1 MLLIFTTQLLIRDM
15 EKKYSGVVVP
25 MITPFTDKYKIDL
38 EAAERITNHLILHD
52 AHPFVLGTTGE
63 SVSICPQERKKF
75 LQATVHATKKRKTVY
90 AGISGNCLSSVLEEA
105 RAFSDL
111 GADVLVSTMPSYYP
125 VDEDQML
132 RYFQELADAVPLPL
146 IVYNIPST
154 THLSIPLSVA
164 DKLSHHQN
172 IVGFKDSE
180 KGEQRVEEAIK
191 LWKDRE
197 DFSYLLG
204 WALMSHKAMAW
215 GADGMVPSTGNLTPG
230 LYRIIYE
237 SGRAQQA
244 DRSGAAQDKA
254 DRISSIYQKDKI
266 LSRSLPV
273 LKIMMDAYG
282 LCGTSVLPPLYKISA
297 QEEETIK
304 ELLLTEYGSLDSINN
319 I

>member
-1 MLLIFTTQLLIRDM
+1 MIFITQLLILNM

-25 MITPFTDKYKIDL
+25 MITPFNDKYEIDPA
-38 EAAERITNHLILHD
+38 AAERIVNHLIQYD

-63 SVSICPQERKKF
+63 SVSICSQERRKLLKTTV
-75 LQATVHATKKRKTVY
+75 LATASRKTVY
-90 AGISGNCLSSVLEEA
+90 AGISGNCLSTVLEEA
-105 RAFSDL
+105 KAFSDL

-125 VDEDQML
+125 VDEDQMI
-132 RYFQELADAVPLPL
+132 RYFEELANAVSLPL

-164 DKLSHHQN
+164 EKLSHHQN

-180 KGEQRVEEAIK
+180 KGESRVEEAVK
-191 LWKDRE
+191 LWKDRI

-204 WALMSHKAMAW
+204 WAVMSHKAMAW

-237 SGRAQQA
+237 SGRAQNA
-244 DRSGAAQDKA
+244 AMSLAAQEKA

-282 LCGTSVLPPLYKISA
+282 LCGSLVLPPLYKISS
-297 QEEETIK
+297 QEEEKIK
-304 ELLLTEYGSLDSINN
+304 ELVLAEYGSLNSINN

>member
-1 MLLIFTTQLLIRDM
+1 MIFITQLLILNM

-25 MITPFTDKYKIDL
+25 MITPFNDKHEIDQA
-38 EAAERITNHLILHD
+38 AAERIVNHLIQYD

-63 SVSICPQERKKF
+63 SVSICPQERAK
-75 LQATVHATKKRKTVY
+75 LLRTTVQATASRKTVY
-90 AGISGNCLSSVLEEA
+90 AGISGNCFSSVLEEA
-105 RAFSDL
+105 KAFSDL

-125 VDEDQML
+125 VDEDQMI
-132 RYFQELADAVPLPL
+132 RYFEELANAVSLPL

-164 DKLSHHQN
+164 EKLSHHQN

-180 KGEQRVEEAIK
+180 KGESRVEEAIK
-191 LWKDRE
+191 LWKDRS

-204 WALMSHKAMAW
+204 WAVMSHKAMAW

-237 SGRAQQA
+237 SGRAQNA
-244 DRSGAAQDKA
+244 AMSLAAQEKA

-282 LCGTSVLPPLYKISA
+282 LCGTSVLPPLYKISS
-297 QEEETIK
+297 QEEEKIK
-304 ELLLTEYGSLDSINN
+304 ELLLAEYGSLNSINN